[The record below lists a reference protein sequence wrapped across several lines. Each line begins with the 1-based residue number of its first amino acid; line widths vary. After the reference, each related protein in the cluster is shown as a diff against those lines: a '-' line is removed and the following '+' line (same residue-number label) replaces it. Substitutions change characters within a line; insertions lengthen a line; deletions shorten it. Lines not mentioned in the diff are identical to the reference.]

1 MSISHVICNLINY
14 LLLYI
19 EAHFFTKMGH
29 FLVSEGIMAIGTV
42 KWFNNTKGF
51 GFLRSEEVNADVF
64 AHFSE
69 VQIEGYKT
77 LPKGAVVQFDLEVGP
92 KGMLAKNIRIQ
103 EVMASLKNIEE
114 VALAHRDDLGTRQ

>member
-1 MSISHVICNLINY
+1 
-14 LLLYI
+14 
-19 EAHFFTKMGH
+19 
-29 FLVSEGIMAIGTV
+29 MAIGTV

-51 GFLRSEEVNADVF
+51 GFLRSEEVNADIF